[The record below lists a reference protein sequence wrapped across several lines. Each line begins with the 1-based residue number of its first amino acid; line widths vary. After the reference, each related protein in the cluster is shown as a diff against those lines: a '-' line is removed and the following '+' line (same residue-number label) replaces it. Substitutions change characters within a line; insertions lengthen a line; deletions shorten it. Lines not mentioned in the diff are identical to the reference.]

1 MQKILII
8 EDDEGMSATMQDWLR
23 MENYAVE
30 AVIDGLEGLHRLK
43 VYQYDVIIMDWGLP
57 KLSGIE
63 VCKEYRN
70 RGGVAPILML
80 TGKTAV
86 EEKTEGLDSGAD
98 DYLTKPFHLAELSA
112 RIRALLR
119 RPAAS
124 YAGTTLQVGDL
135 MLDSTAFRVVRGG
148 DEVPMARKEFA
159 LLEFFMRHP
168 NQVFSPEALIDR
180 VWANDTEAS
189 PDIIRSYIK
198 KLRKKIDTPDGE
210 SLIRNV
216 QGVGYKFV
224 PR

>member
-23 MENYAVE
+23 MENYNVE
-30 AVIDGLEGLHRLK
+30 AVVDGNEGLHRLK
-43 VYQYDVIIMDWGLP
+43 VYDYDVIIMDWGLP
-57 KLSGIE
+57 GLSGVDI
-63 VCKEYRN
+63 CKQFRN
-70 RGGVAPILML
+70 RGGTTPILML

-86 EEKTEGLDSGAD
+86 AEKTQGLDSGAD
-98 DYLTKPFHLAELSA
+98 DYLTKPFHLDELGA

-119 RPAAS
+119 RPAHS
-124 YAGTTLQVGDL
+124 YAGTTIQAGDL
-135 MLDSTAFRVVRGG
+135 VLDTTSYRLLRGG
-148 DEVPMARKEFA
+148 DEVPLARKEFA
-159 LLEFFMRHP
+159 LMEFFMRHP
-168 NQVFSPEALIDR
+168 NQVFSPEALLDR

-198 KLRKKIDTPDGE
+198 KLRKKIDIGEGE
-210 SLIRNV
+210 SVIRNI